1 MYFSADN
8 LVLVVAQAACV
19 ALPGAGLPACA
30 RRLRARSWALVL
42 PLSIAVVVGALS
54 LAPTSANVL
63 TWVALLLVA
72 PGCALAL
79 GWAGRGAR
87 PRLAL
92 LAAVL
97 LALAWL
103 DPGDRLGQA
112 AATLLIVGSAVT
124 LGRLLAG
131 VTPLTLLKVA
141 VVAMAVVDAYLVF
154 TNRLQAPNAVLVAAS
169 PGHGLPQLQSA
180 SFGAAGLGYGDF
192 FAAAVVGAILAAE
205 RRNQLV
211 AAVATVVFSLVW
223 DQLFVLYDVL
233 PATIPPAVTL
243 LVLSGWRRTGRRRNT
258 PAGALTQP
266 VAGAGDRRRRDPI
279 VSDPVDVART
289 FRPHPLATKTGV
301 Q

>member
-1 MYFSADN
+1 VYFSADN

-19 ALPGAGLPACA
+19 ALPGAGLPAWA